1 MINWLI
7 FVVLFSFILASYLDI
22 KYKAVPS
29 VFLTSLLFIVFIL
42 RPENLVYGV
51 SAGIFAWFMKD
62 VLSLKELQFG
72 MADIKIMIII
82 GLLIPTLNS
91 FLIFIGIFA
100 LFQFVYTILW
110 VVKIGNDDERPFVPL
125 LTSVLITLMMI
136 GGVA

>member
-1 MINWLI
+1 M
-7 FVVLFSFILASYLDI
+7 
-22 KYKAVPS
+22 
-29 VFLTSLLFIVFIL
+29 
-42 RPENLVYGV
+42 YGV